1 MQVKIAGETSSGYSY
16 RKGVRQG
23 CPCSPMLFNIFINDI
38 FEGIEGILIPKSNT
52 KVPGL
57 MFADDIVVFG
67 NNNNDLANKIRK
79 ISKWAV
85 DNRMRINC
93 KKSGVLEWSVHNSA
107 PVNRSL
113 FSIPTDFG
121 DIDEVIEYRYLGVL
135 ITRNTLEEHIVN
147 DAAMRGKKTLDTLMP
162 KLVNSCIPLTF
173 KAILVKCVLV
183 PTLMYGSELWGMSS
197 TRAGKINRILR
208 KSLRLIFKRVLVPLD
223 RIMDEFKIERIHIQ
237 AALSRYRAYN
247 KWKHNKTI
255 ISDIISINPKERKTT
270 WCSRTQ
276 RWLKRFVD

>member
-1 MQVKIAGETSSGYSY
+1 
-16 RKGVRQG
+16 
-23 CPCSPMLFNIFINDI
+23 
-38 FEGIEGILIPKSNT
+38 
-52 KVPGL
+52 

-121 DIDEVIEYRYLGVL
+121 DIDEVTEYRYLGVL

-162 KLVNSCIPLTF
+162 KLVNSRIPLTF

-183 PTLMYGSELWGMSS
+183 PT
-197 TRAGKINRILR
+197 
-208 KSLRLIFKRVLVPLD
+208 
-223 RIMDEFKIERIHIQ
+223 
-237 AALSRYRAYN
+237 
-247 KWKHNKTI
+247 
-255 ISDIISINPKERKTT
+255 
-270 WCSRTQ
+270 
-276 RWLKRFVD
+276 

>member
-1 MQVKIAGETSSGYSY
+1 M
-16 RKGVRQG
+16 
-23 CPCSPMLFNIFINDI
+23 
-38 FEGIEGILIPKSNT
+38 
-52 KVPGL
+52 
-57 MFADDIVVFG
+57 
-67 NNNNDLANKIRK
+67 
-79 ISKWAV
+79 
-85 DNRMRINC
+85 
-93 KKSGVLEWSVHNSA
+93 
-107 PVNRSL
+107 
-113 FSIPTDFG
+113 
-121 DIDEVIEYRYLGVL
+121 
-135 ITRNTLEEHIVN
+135 
-147 DAAMRGKKTLDTLMP
+147 
-162 KLVNSCIPLTF
+162 F

-255 ISDIISINPKERKTT
+255 ISINPKERKTT
-270 WCSRTQ
+270 WCSRIQ